1 MDSTLAH
8 YGVKG
13 MKWGIR
19 RDRRKRARTAAAVSK
34 LEDEKQFSQRKGTYA
49 DHDKARLPYRYASYK
64 LVEDLSDREI
74 KAGERYVSVF
84 NSKKYKDLAQS
95 AVDAAKKELGK
106 PDPNRK
112 FDIVSATDHKYQKAR
127 RSKLTAE
134 ESDRELERI
143 TNLSKKDPKSISEYN
158 KLWDEIQLYVA
169 DWYFQ
174 QTHNKRIKELWD
186 KPGTDDEVNGV
197 ILTELGYKDTPKAR
211 KLIDP
216 VVRWD

>member
-19 RDRRKRARTAAAVSK
+19 RNRRERARTAAAVSK
-34 LEDEKQFSQRKGTYA
+34 LEDEKSFSQRKGTNA
-49 DHDKARLPYRYASYK
+49 DHDRARLPYMYAQYK
-64 LVEDLSDREI
+64 LVDGLSDREI
-74 KAGERYVSVF
+74 KSGRRYVSIF
-84 NSKKYKDLAQS
+84 NSKKYKDIAQS

-112 FDIVSATDHKYQKAR
+112 FDIVSAADHKYQKAR

-134 ESDRELERI
+134 ESDREIEDI
-143 TNLSKKDPKSISEYN
+143 VKSIERNPENNSKYN
-158 KLWDEIQLYVA
+158 KLSEEIATYVA

-174 QTHNKRIKELWD
+174 ETPNKRIKELWD